1 MQAVGLHPKPAF
13 GVQQRWLKQPQLLL
27 PVGAKKLAVA
37 TCCNSEYRDI
47 VCSMIKHRYAHEIDP
62 NGGSAAAV
70 LARMVEPGQRVLEL
84 GTGPGTV
91 TRILHA
97 KGCKVTGVEMDPETL
112 ATCAPFC
119 ERTLQANLEDPQW
132 AAPLA
137 GESFDAIICADVLEH
152 LRDPRPLLNQLH
164 GFLKPGGSVLMS
176 LPNASHLTVVASLLG
191 GRFPYQKNGL
201 LDHTHLKF
209 YGREDLDALLR
220 ECGLLWQHWHTVQVD
235 PAQAELK
242 AYWHLLDQETQAFL
256 KAKCAD
262 GEVYQ
267 HVVLAQPATEA
278 AHLQKLEIDR
288 AAMVN
293 AHEAQVLELNAQS
306 AAQKAAWLLEKE
318 VTAVQNVSLING
330 LMAQEKNTQATL
342 AWTESQLQNHKQ
354 SIQELHAEIAALK
367 QSTSWRI
374 TAPLRKLLRKI
385 SD

>member
-1 MQAVGLHPKPAF
+1 
-13 GVQQRWLKQPQLLL
+13 
-27 PVGAKKLAVA
+27 
-37 TCCNSEYRDI
+37 
-47 VCSMIKHRYAHEIDP
+47 MIKHRYAHEIDP

-119 ERTLQANLEDPQW
+119 ERTVQANLEDPQW

-164 GFLKPGGSVLMS
+164 GFLKPSGSVLMS

-209 YGREDLDALLR
+209 YGREDLEALLR
-220 ECGLLWQHWHTVQVD
+220 ECGLLWQHWHNVQVD

-242 AYWHLLDQETQAFL
+242 AYWHLLDEETQAFL

-267 HVVLAQPATEA
+267 HVVRAQPATET
-278 AHLQKLEIDR
+278 AHLQKLESDR
-288 AAMVN
+288 SAMVKS
-293 AHEAQVLELNAQS
+293 HEAQVLELNAQW
-306 AAQKAAWLLEKE
+306 AAQKAGWLLEKE
-318 VTAVQNVSLING
+318 VTAAQNLAVING
-330 LMAQEKNTQATL
+330 LVAKEKNTQATL
-342 AWTESQLQNHKQ
+342 EWTESQLQNHKQ
-354 SIQELHAEIAALK
+354 SIQELHAEIAAIK

-374 TAPLRKLLRKI
+374 TAPLRKLLRQI

>member
-1 MQAVGLHPKPAF
+1 
-13 GVQQRWLKQPQLLL
+13 
-27 PVGAKKLAVA
+27 
-37 TCCNSEYRDI
+37 
-47 VCSMIKHRYAHEIDP
+47 MIKHRYAHEIDP

-91 TRILHA
+91 TRILHS

-119 ERTLQANLEDPQW
+119 ERTLQANLEDPNW
-132 AAPLA
+132 AVSLA
-137 GESFDAIICADVLEH
+137 GDSFDAIICADVLEH

-164 GFLKPGGSVLMS
+164 SFLKPGGSVLMS
-176 LPNASHLTVVASLLG
+176 LPNASHLTIVASLLG

-201 LDHTHLKF
+201 LDNTHLKF
-209 YGREDLDALLR
+209 YGREDLESLLR

-242 AYWHLLDQETQAFL
+242 TYWHQLDEVTQSLL
-256 KAKCAD
+256 KNKCAD

-267 HVVLAQPATEA
+267 HVVRAQLATEA
-278 AHLQKLEIDR
+278 AHLQKLMNERTELIETNR
-288 AAMVN
+288 VR
-293 AHEAQVLELNAQS
+293 VLELSHQLAAKEIASQADRNS
-306 AAQKAAWLLEKE
+306 ALALQQAMIAKE
-318 VTAVQNVSLING
+318 QNV
-330 LMAQEKNTQATL
+330 QATL
-342 AWTESQLQNHKQ
+342 AWTEAQLQNHKQ
-354 SIQELHAEIAALK
+354 SIQELQTEIEALK

>member
-1 MQAVGLHPKPAF
+1 
-13 GVQQRWLKQPQLLL
+13 
-27 PVGAKKLAVA
+27 
-37 TCCNSEYRDI
+37 
-47 VCSMIKHRYAHEIDP
+47 MIKHRYAHEIDP

-119 ERTLQANLEDPQW
+119 ERTVQANLEDPQW

-242 AYWHLLDQETQAFL
+242 AYWHLLGEETQAFL

-267 HVVLAQPATEA
+267 HVVRAQPATDA
-278 AHLQKLEIDR
+278 AHLQKLENDR
-288 AAMVN
+288 TAMIK

-318 VTAVQNVSLING
+318 VTAAQNISMING